1 MYKHLLVPT
10 DGSALSVA
18 AVDSAFALA
27 KEMGASVTV
36 LAVAEPYP
44 TIYYTEV
51 LQVDTLRAEYE
62 QRALEE
68 CKTAVA
74 NAKTKADGLGVSCD
88 TAVVV
93 HAEPF
98 QAICDTAASKGC
110 DLIVMASNGRRG
122 LSALLL
128 GSVTTKVLTHSKIPV
143 LVYR

>member
-10 DGSALSVA
+10 DGSALSLA

-27 KEMGASVTV
+27 KEMGASVSV

-51 LQVDTLRAEYE
+51 LQVDTLRAEFE
-62 QRALEE
+62 QRALDQA
-68 CKTAVA
+68 KAAVA
-74 NAKTKADGLGVSCD
+74 DARTKAEALGLACD
-88 TAVVV
+88 AAVVV
-93 HAEPF
+93 HAEPYKAIVD
-98 QAICDTAASKGC
+98 QADAKGC

-122 LSALLL
+122 ISALLL

>member
-10 DGSALSVA
+10 DGSALSLA

-27 KEMGASVTV
+27 KEMGASVSV
-36 LAVAEPYP
+36 IAIAEPYP

-51 LQVDTLRAEYE
+51 LQVDTLRAEFE
-62 QRALEE
+62 QRAMEE
-68 CKTAVA
+68 SKAAVA
-74 NAKTKADGLGVSCD
+74 DAKAKADALGLECD

-93 HAEPF
+93 HAEPYKAIID
-98 QAICDTAASKGC
+98 QAEAKGC

>member
-10 DGSALSVA
+10 DGSALSLA

-27 KEMGASVTV
+27 KEMGASVSV
-36 LAVAEPYP
+36 VAVAEPYP

-51 LQVDTLRAEYE
+51 LQVDTLRAEFE
-62 QRALEE
+62 QRSLDQSKA
-68 CKTAVA
+68 AVA
-74 NAKTKADGLGVSCD
+74 DAKTKAAALGLECD

-93 HAEPF
+93 HAEPYKAIID
-98 QAICDTAASKGC
+98 QAESKGC

-122 LSALLL
+122 ISALLL

>member
-10 DGSALSVA
+10 DGSALSLA

-27 KEMGASVTV
+27 KEMGASVSV
-36 LAVAEPYP
+36 IAIAEPYP

-51 LQVDTLRAEYE
+51 LQVDTLRAEFE
-62 QRALEE
+62 QRAMEE
-68 CKTAVA
+68 SKAAVA
-74 NAKTKADGLGVSCD
+74 DAKAKAAALGLECD

-93 HAEPF
+93 HAEPYKAIID
-98 QAICDTAASKGC
+98 QAEAKGC